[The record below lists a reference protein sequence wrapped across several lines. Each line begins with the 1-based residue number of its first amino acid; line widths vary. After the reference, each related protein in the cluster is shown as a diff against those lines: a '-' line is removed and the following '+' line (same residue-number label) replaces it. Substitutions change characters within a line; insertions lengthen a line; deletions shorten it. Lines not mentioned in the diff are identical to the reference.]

1 MRPPFS
7 TAVLGAL
14 TCAILIALVLVPA
27 GQVFFRGALGLPF
40 IGAEEFSRFLLIC
53 LVFTGYP
60 LVVQADENI
69 AMKEARNALPPRAR
83 HFLTL
88 LAHAMGAAVAAV
100 MCVATI
106 VTISRNLNNATPTLN
121 IPFWLFL
128 SATFVAFAGAS
139 ILHVMILL
147 RSGRRGSGGSGG

>member
-1 MRPPFS
+1 MIPRLP
-7 TAVLGAL
+7 TAVLGAV
-14 TCAILIALVLVPA
+14 TCAILFALVLVPA

-60 LVVQADENI
+60 LVVHADENI
-69 AMKEARNALPPRAR
+69 AMKEAKNALPAKVQRWLSL
-83 HFLTL
+83 LT
-88 LAHAMGAAVAAV
+88 HAMGAAVAIV
-100 MCVATI
+100 MCAATA

-128 SATFVAFAGAS
+128 SATFVAFAGAA
-139 ILHVMILL
+139 ILHVMILV
-147 RSGRRGSGGSGG
+147 RPGGRGVGT

>member
-1 MRPPFS
+1 MRSPTL
-7 TAVLGAL
+7 TAVLGAV
-14 TCAILIALVLVPA
+14 TCTILMVLVLVPF

-53 LVFTGYP
+53 LVFVGYP

-69 AMKEARNALPPRAR
+69 AMKELRSALPPALERL
-83 HFLTL
+83 LTT

-100 MCVATI
+100 MCVATA

-121 IPFWLFL
+121 IPFWIFL
-128 SATFVAFAGAS
+128 SATFIAFAGAAV
-139 ILHVMILL
+139 LHVLFLL
-147 RSGRRGSGGSGG
+147 RRGRGTPRV